1 MKLLLIAWVV
11 ASVFVQGWS
20 ITCYRCGGAAPSCEG
35 SGNATVK
42 CDDSSMPGSVFA
54 CQVYT
59 VNYTSYDTIK
69 VFKSCCLHEDC
80 NKDPC
85 KEFGEKTVCSK
96 MASCQEDKCN
106 FDYDSA
112 KASQPPTL
120 PSEANSVASQL
131 PTLPSEAN
139 SVTTGNVLR
148 ATLVLAISFSLF
160 I

>member
-1 MKLLLIAWVV
+1 
-11 ASVFVQGWS
+11 
-20 ITCYRCGGAAPSCEG
+20 
-35 SGNATVK
+35 
-42 CDDSSMPGSVFA
+42 
-54 CQVYT
+54 
-59 VNYTSYDTIK
+59 
-69 VFKSCCLHEDC
+69 
-80 NKDPC
+80 
-85 KEFGEKTVCSK
+85 

-120 PSEANSVASQL
+120 PSEANSVALQP

-139 SVTTGNVLR
+139 SVTTGKLLR

>member
-1 MKLLLIAWVV
+1 MKVLLATLVV
-11 ASVFVQGWS
+11 VSVFMQGWS

-35 SGNATVK
+35 SGSATVK

-59 VNYTSYDTIK
+59 ANFTSYDEVR
-69 VFKSCCLHEDC
+69 VFKSCCLYEDC

-85 KEFGEKTVCSK
+85 KEFGKEIVCSK

-120 PSEANSVASQL
+120 PSEAS
-131 PTLPSEAN
+131 
-139 SVTTGNVLR
+139 SVTLGKVLE
-148 ATLVLAISFSLF
+148 ATLIMALSMSLF

>member
-1 MKLLLIAWVV
+1 MKLLLTACVV
-11 ASVFVQGWS
+11 ASVFLQGWS

-35 SGNATVK
+35 SGKATVK

-59 VNYTSYDTIK
+59 VNFTSYNTIK
-69 VFKSCCLHEDC
+69 EFKSCCLHEDC

-85 KEFGEKTVCSK
+85 KLFGEKTVCSK

-120 PSEANSVASQL
+120 PSEANSV
-131 PTLPSEAN
+131 
-139 SVTTGNVLR
+139 TTGKVLG
-148 ATLVLAISFSLF
+148 ATLVLAVSFSLF